1 MVFICSLGNE
11 LIWNFLSMDQIHAI
25 YNGNF
30 DNLED
35 IKVSPLSRAYTFSDS
50 VYEVIPFFNNEV
62 IAFNRHIERLQYSC
76 RSMNIDANIDQS
88 SKEILQL
95 ISLSKIKDG
104 YVYYQIS
111 RGVDPIR
118 SHMYSSKLHAETF
131 GYVTSHKF
139 EEQTLK
145 VALCEDIR
153 WQRCDIKST
162 SLLGNVLSMNE
173 AKDQACDEV
182 IMYKENKITEGGA
195 SNVFFIKNNRI
206 FTPSLSSN
214 ILPGITRELLILEA
228 AKHEVKIMVQDCS
241 LDDLVEAES
250 VWLTSSTKGL
260 APVSE
265 IVNQNLNLDVSH
277 PLFRKCQNIFKDAYF
292 KE

>member
-206 FTPSLSSN
+206 LAIQKARAFFASIVPFGISRIFAVLSFFLSMSLS
-214 ILPGITRELLILEA
+214 IYLLNAIA
-228 AKHEVKIMVQDCS
+228 
-241 LDDLVEAES
+241 DDLAKIIHKRTF
-250 VWLTSSTKGL
+250 TSISMLK
-260 APVSE
+260 P
-265 IVNQNLNLDVSH
+265 
-277 PLFRKCQNIFKDAYF
+277 
-292 KE
+292 

>member
-206 FTPSLSSN
+206 FTPSLSTN
-214 ILPGITRELLILEA
+214 ILPGITRELLISEA
-228 AKHEVKIMVQDCS
+228 ANHKVKIMEQDCS
-241 LDDLVEAES
+241 LDDLVNAES

-265 IVNQNLNLDVSH
+265 IINQNSNLDVSH
-277 PLFRKCQNIFKDAYF
+277 PLFKKCQNIFNDAYF

>member
-118 SHMYSSKLHAETF
+118 SHMYSSKLRAETF

-173 AKDQACDEV
+173 ANNSLETDGLSH
-182 IMYKENKITEGGA
+182 KELEFTFTNKFRDNMILK
-195 SNVFFIKNNRI
+195 NIK
-206 FTPSLSSN
+206 LVD
-214 ILPGITRELLILEA
+214 REEY
-228 AKHEVKIMVQDCS
+228 
-241 LDDLVEAES
+241 
-250 VWLTSSTKGL
+250 
-260 APVSE
+260 
-265 IVNQNLNLDVSH
+265 VSH
-277 PLFRKCQNIFKDAYF
+277 KPKK
-292 KE
+292 